1 MQLTPSD
8 LKRLSGII
16 ARRSGMAFTE
26 SRWPFLQNTAR
37 GVMARGGF
45 TDGSRWTEELEASP
59 EAAGGLYSELEE
71 ALQIHETSFFR
82 YERYHSMLGE
92 IVIPELARD
101 RMPQWEPRI
110 RIWSVGCSTGEEPYS
125 IAMTVRESLPHA
137 AAGAVEIVATDL
149 SREALAAAQRGF
161 YTSAGVRPVPGAYL
175 AKYFVRRPEGFSVA
189 QALREMVQFFHYD
202 IRRGLY
208 IGKFDVV
215 VCCNVLLYFTDA
227 VKRQVVGRLAASLR
241 RGGYLFLGHAEGIA
255 PPAEQFDS
263 RRLPGGFVYRRI

>member
-1 MQLTPSD
+1 MQLTPAE

-16 ARRSGMAFTE
+16 ARRSGIAFPE
-26 SRWPFLQNTAR
+26 ARWPFLQHTAQ
-37 GVMARGGF
+37 GVMVRGGF
-45 TDGSRWTEELEASP
+45 TDGSRWTEELDASQ
-59 EAAGGLYSELEE
+59 ETAGGLYSELEE

-82 YERYHSMLGE
+82 YERHHSMLGE
-92 IVIPELARD
+92 IVIPALARD
-101 RMPQWEPRI
+101 RVPQWEPRI

-137 AAGAVEIVATDL
+137 AGNAVEIVAADT
-149 SREALAAAQRGF
+149 SREALVSAQRGC
-161 YTSAGVRPVPGAYL
+161 YTSASVRPVPRAYL
-175 AKYFVRRPEGFSVA
+175 AKYFVSRPEGFSVVA
-189 QALREMVQFFHYD
+189 ALREMVRFVHYD

-227 VKRQVVGRLAASLR
+227 VKRQVLGRMAAALR

-255 PPAEQFDS
+255 PSAEQFDS

>member
-1 MQLTPSD
+1 MLLTPSD

-26 SRWPFLQNTAR
+26 ARWPFLQHAVR
-37 GVMARGGF
+37 GAMVRGGF
-45 TDGSRWTEELEASP
+45 TDGSRWAEELEASQ
-59 EAAGGLYSELEE
+59 EARGGLYAELEE

-82 YERYHSMLGE
+82 YERHHSVLGE

-125 IAMTVRESLPHA
+125 IAMTMRESLPHA
-137 AAGAVEIVATDL
+137 AVCAVEIVAADT

-161 YTSAGVRPVPGAYL
+161 YTSAGVRSVPQAYL
-175 AKYFVRRPEGFSVA
+175 AKYFVRQPEGMSVVP
-189 QALREMVQFFHYD
+189 ALREMVRFVHYD

-215 VCCNVLLYFTDA
+215 FCCNLLLYFTDA
-227 VKRQVVGRLAASLR
+227 VKRQVLGRLAESLR
-241 RGGYLFLGHAEGIA
+241 KGGYLFLGHAEGIA
-255 PPAEQFDS
+255 PPAEQFDV
-263 RRLPGGFVYRRI
+263 RHLPGGFVYRRI

>member
-16 ARRSGMAFTE
+16 ARRSGIAFPE
-26 SRWPFLQNTAR
+26 ARWPFLQNTAR
-37 GVMARGGF
+37 GLMARGGF

-82 YERYHSMLGE
+82 YERHHSMLGE
-92 IVIPELARD
+92 IVIPKLARD

-125 IAMTVRESLPHA
+125 IAMTARESLPHA
-137 AAGAVEIVATDL
+137 AAVEIVAADA
-149 SREALAAAQRGF
+149 SREALAAAQRGC

-175 AKYFVRRPEGFSVA
+175 AKYFVRRPEGFSVV
-189 QALREMVQFFHYD
+189 QALREMVRFVHYD

-215 VCCNVLLYFTDA
+215 FCCNVLLYFTDT
-227 VKRQVVGRLAASLR
+227 VKRQVLDRLAASLR